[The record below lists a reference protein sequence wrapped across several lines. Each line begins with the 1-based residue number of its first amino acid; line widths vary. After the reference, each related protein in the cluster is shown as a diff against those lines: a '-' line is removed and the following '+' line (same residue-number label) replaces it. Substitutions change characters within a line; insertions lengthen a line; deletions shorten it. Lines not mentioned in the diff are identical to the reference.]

1 MNEENYYDILGVEKN
16 ANSNDIKK
24 AYRSLSLKYHPDR
37 NKDESATETYKKINM
52 AYETLSDDDK
62 KRQYDME
69 RQHGGNPFMFPGHQ
83 GHPGHGDFNDLN
95 NIFNMMFQGG
105 VGGMPGMPGGI
116 HATMHGHPNIRVF
129 STGPGG
135 VHHQFHTGGFPHMMR
150 PEKIGKNIHIS
161 LEDAYNGITFPV
173 DISYYEV
180 QNNSRENKNETIYIK
195 IPPGIDN
202 NEGIEV
208 SDKGNIVN
216 GLCGGVK
223 ITINV
228 NGHPFFKRKGLDLH
242 YYHNISLKEALTGFK
257 LEIPHLNGKKIGLNN
272 TENPNII
279 KPGFVK
285 VAQGYGMKRENATGN
300 LLIEFNINFPENL
313 TNEQIQTLQ
322 DCL

>member
-1 MNEENYYDILGVEKN
+1 MEQENYYEILGVEKN
-16 ANSNDIKK
+16 ADQNEIKK

-37 NKDESATETYKKINM
+37 NKDESATEKYKKINQ
-52 AYETLSDDDK
+52 AYETLGDDDK

-69 RQHGGNPFMFPGHQ
+69 RQHGGNPFMFHGG

-105 VGGMPGMPGGI
+105 GMPGMPGGI
-116 HATMHGHPNIRVF
+116 HAAMHGHPNIRVF

-135 VHHQFHTGGFPHMMR
+135 MHHQFHSGGFQQMIN
-150 PEKIGKNIHIS
+150 PEKIGKNVHIT

-173 DISYYEV
+173 DINYYEV
-180 QNNSRENKNETIYIK
+180 INNQRENKNETIYIN

-202 NEGIEV
+202 NQSIEV
-208 SDKGNIVN
+208 SDKGNIIN
-216 GLCGGVK
+216 GVCGGTK
-223 ITINV
+223 IVIHV

-242 YYHNISLKEALTGFK
+242 YYHNITLKEALTGFK

-272 TENPNII
+272 TDNPNII

-285 VAQGYGMKRENATGN
+285 IAQGYGMKRDSAVGN
-300 LLIEFNINFPENL
+300 LLIEFNINFPEKL
-313 TNEQIQTLQ
+313 TSEQIETLQ
-322 DCL
+322 NCL

>member
-1 MNEENYYDILGVEKN
+1 
-16 ANSNDIKK
+16 
-24 AYRSLSLKYHPDR
+24 
-37 NKDESATETYKKINM
+37 
-52 AYETLSDDDK
+52 
-62 KRQYDME
+62 
-69 RQHGGNPFMFPGHQ
+69 
-83 GHPGHGDFNDLN
+83 
-95 NIFNMMFQGG
+95 MFQGG
-105 VGGMPGMPGGI
+105 MGGMPGGI

-300 LLIEFNINFPENL
+300 LLIEFNINFPEKL